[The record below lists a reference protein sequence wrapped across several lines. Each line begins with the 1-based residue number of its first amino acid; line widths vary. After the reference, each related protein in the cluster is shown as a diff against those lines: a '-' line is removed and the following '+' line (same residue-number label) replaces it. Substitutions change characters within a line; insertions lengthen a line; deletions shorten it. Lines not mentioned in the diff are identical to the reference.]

1 MKKRLSLLL
10 VICVNISY
18 ICYSQDGPGNI
29 QKAQTLQIAYITK
42 ELSLTPDESQKLFPV
57 YNNYVEEVRSARREK
72 KDDQIALDEKVL
84 NIRKKYRDDFKR
96 ILGSD
101 DRVNKLFV
109 AEKDFRDLLR
119 KELIKRGIN
128 RQN

>member
-10 VICVNISY
+10 AICINISY
-18 ICYSQDGPGNI
+18 ICYSQDESGNF

-57 YNNYVEEVRSARREK
+57 YNNYLEEVRSARKEK
-72 KDDQIALDEKVL
+72 KDDQIALEEKVL
-84 NIRKKYRDDFKR
+84 NIRKKYREDFKR

-128 RQN
+128 RNN